1 MVAVLTAGR
10 TALTTGSSGWLDG
23 VVYDGARCLS
33 LLSSRGPPLA
43 GRHRGRCRLHA
54 HSHKG
59 EKGQGLHGL
68 ASHGDRHGPACR
80 RDECGHRSGP
90 QSGKP
95 GLCGPGA
102 RRAAGSSQAAQS
114 APSLLSSQP
123 VLDLWSIPSQNRP
136 GSGRLSAWAVRGIH
150 PPAAVRLLI
159 LPRLPVSTS
168 PSTDPES
175 PIP

>member
-23 VVYDGARCLS
+23 VVHDHARRLS

-54 HSHKG
+54 HSHEG

-68 ASHGDRHGPACR
+68 ASHCDRHGPACR

-95 GLCGPGA
+95 GLCGPRA

-123 VLDLWSIPSQNRP
+123 ALNLWSIPSQNRP
-136 GSGRLSAWAVRGIH
+136 RGGRLSAWAVRGIH
-150 PPAAVRLLI
+150 PLAAVRLSI
-159 LPRLPVSTS
+159 FPCLPPPIP